1 MNITIKD
8 VAKAANVSVATVS
21 RVLNKKTNVSDE
33 AVQAVNRA
41 VEQLGYSPN
50 FLGRDLRKSETKRI
64 LAIIASTEQS
74 FYSEVLR
81 GMQDAAYAQGYD
93 VLIATT
99 RDDPDHEMHL
109 LGMLF
114 SKAVDGAVLLAPK
127 LDSAT
132 ISDLARKY
140 QLAMCL
146 ERLDGCDILC
156 VTIDNE
162 RAGYDATNYLI
173 RKGRKRI
180 GLITTKAR
188 TQSSVDRE
196 NGYKRAFSEAGI
208 PFDETLVYQ
217 GGYGV
222 ETGTAG
228 CEALMK
234 LDNPP
239 DAIFSISDTISI
251 GAMTY
256 AIQHGI
262 TIGKDLL
269 FFGFDNIAY
278 SHMFIPRLS
287 TVEQPCYLQG
297 KTVIEKLIANMK
309 SDTKDKTTYMLPHSL
324 ILRESTGD

>member
-21 RVLNKKTNVSDE
+21 RVLNNKNNVSEE

-41 VEQLGYSPN
+41 VEDLGYSPN

-64 LAIIASTEQS
+64 LAIIGTTEQS
-74 FYSEVLR
+74 FYNDVLR
-81 GMQDAAYAQGYD
+81 GMQDAAYVEGYD

-99 RDDPDHEMHL
+99 RDNADHEMHL

-114 SKAVDGAVLLAPK
+114 SRAVDGAVLLAPR
-127 LDSAT
+127 LDSKT
-132 ISDLARKY
+132 ISDLSKRY
-140 QLAMCL
+140 RLAICL
-146 ERLDGCDILC
+146 ERLDVDGILC

-162 RAGYDATNYLI
+162 RAGFDATSYLI
-173 RKGRKRI
+173 GKGRKRI
-180 GLITTKAR
+180 GLITTKIR
-188 TQSSVDRE
+188 SQSSVDRE
-196 NGYKRAFSEAGI
+196 NGYKRALKEAGL
-208 PFDETLVYQ
+208 PYDEDLVY
-217 GGYGV
+217 YGDYES
-222 ETGTAG
+222 ETGTRG
-228 CEALMK
+228 CEELMSLENK
-234 LDNPP
+234 P

-256 AIQHGI
+256 AVQHGI

-297 KTVIEKLIANMK
+297 KTVVEKLIANMK
-309 SDTKDKTTYMLPHSL
+309 SETPDKSTYMLPHSL

>member
-1 MNITIKD
+1 
-8 VAKAANVSVATVS
+8 
-21 RVLNKKTNVSDE
+21 
-33 AVQAVNRA
+33 
-41 VEQLGYSPN
+41 
-50 FLGRDLRKSETKRI
+50 
-64 LAIIASTEQS
+64 
-74 FYSEVLR
+74 
-81 GMQDAAYAQGYD
+81 MQDAAYAQGYD
-93 VLIATT
+93 ILIATT
-99 RDDPDHEMHL
+99 RDDPEHEMHL

-127 LDSAT
+127 LDGAT

-146 ERLDGCDILC
+146 ERIDGCDILC

-196 NGYKRAFSEAGI
+196 NGYRRALSEAGI
-208 PFDETLVYQ
+208 PFDEALVYQ
-217 GGYGV
+217 GGYDA

-309 SDTKDKTTYMLPHSL
+309 SDAKDKTTYMLPHSL

>member
-21 RVLNKKTNVSDE
+21 RVLNNKNNVSEE
-33 AVQAVNRA
+33 AIQAVNRA
-41 VEQLGYSPN
+41 VEELGYSPN

-64 LAIIASTEQS
+64 LAIIGSTEKS
-74 FYSEVLR
+74 FYSDVLR
-81 GMQDAAYAQGYD
+81 GMQDAAFVDGYD
-93 VLIATT
+93 ILIATT
-99 RDDPDHEMHL
+99 RNDPDHEMHL

-114 SKAVDGAVLLAPK
+114 SRAVDGVVLLAPK
-127 LDSAT
+127 LDSKI
-132 ISDLARKY
+132 ISDLSKRYRIAI
-140 QLAMCL
+140 CL
-146 ERLDGCDILC
+146 ERLDISDILC

-162 RAGYDATNYLI
+162 RAGFDATSYLI
-173 RKGRKRI
+173 GKGRRRI
-180 GLITTKAR
+180 GLITTEVR
-188 TQSSVDRE
+188 SQSSVDRE
-196 NGYKRAFSEAGI
+196 NGYMRALKAANI
-208 PFDETLVYQ
+208 PFDPDLVF
-217 GGYGV
+217 YGDYDAD
-222 ETGTAG
+222 TGTRG
-228 CEALMK
+228 CEALMSLENK
-234 LDNPP
+234 P

-256 AIQHGI
+256 AVQHGI
-262 TIGKDLL
+262 TVGKELL

-309 SDTKDKTTYMLPHSL
+309 SEEPDKNTYMLPHSL